1 MRTRTACALV
11 FALVLL
17 LPAAARADGPASV
30 HLTRCKTGPDPSERT
45 ATYKAW
51 MRAVPGSVRM
61 ALRFRLVAHYPG
73 HHPEV
78 VADSKLR
85 VWHYSHHEVTRYG
98 YRQTIKHLAAAGT
111 YRTVVR
117 FRWYD
122 ANGQVIRRAKRV
134 SGACVQKGQLPNLVI
149 TGVQISRAPV
159 GGNYV
164 YGVSYANI
172 GRGEAGSFSV
182 ALFVDG
188 ALADSREIG
197 GLGPGEG
204 STVYL
209 NGPACKRLR
218 AVIDRENAVPE
229 TNEGDNSYRA
239 RC

>member
-1 MRTRTACALV
+1 MASP
-11 FALVLL
+11 
-17 LPAAARADGPASV
+17 PAA
-30 HLTRCKTGPDPSERT
+30 T
-45 ATYKAW
+45 
-51 MRAVPGSVRM
+51 
-61 ALRFRLVAHYPG
+61 VAP
-73 HHPEV
+73 
-78 VADSKLR
+78 
-85 VWHYSHHEVTRYG
+85 
-98 YRQTIKHLAAAGT
+98 AAGSQT
-111 YRTVVR
+111 RMP
-117 FRWYD
+117 D
-122 ANGQVIRRAKRV
+122 AGLMAERD
-134 SGACVQKGQLPNLVI
+134 
-149 TGVQISRAPV
+149 APV

>member
-1 MRTRTACALV
+1 MRTGRLCALV
-11 FALVLL
+11 LAVVFFV
-17 LPAAARADGPASV
+17 PAVARADGPASV
-30 HLTRCKTGPDPSERT
+30 HVARCKTGPEPSERT
-45 ATYKAW
+45 AAYKAW
-51 MRAVPGSVRM
+51 MDAVPGSVRM

-73 HHPEV
+73 HRPEPI
-78 VADSKLR
+78 ADSKLR
-85 VWHYSHHEVTRYG
+85 VWHRSHEGVTRYG
-98 YRQTIKHLAAAGT
+98 YRQTVKQLAAAGS

-122 ANGQVIRRAKRV
+122 ADGRVIRRAKRV
-134 SGACVQKGQLPNLVI
+134 SGACVQRGQLPNLVI
-149 TGVQISRAPV
+149 TGVQVSRAPV

-172 GRGEAGSFSV
+172 GKGEAGGFSV